1 VTRSIGCFVLL
12 LSSLCA
18 SALAPHATQAQ
29 WRRRPPAPPP
39 APPGVEVRLA
49 PFAPTQ
55 PPGDPRYLF
64 TMELRATSWTLPE
77 VVADRRLLRFE
88 VTDPTARRPRPLRCV
103 HPDAP
108 RFRANPARARV
119 LGGEGTPSVYREW
132 IDLRMY
138 CSGRALALLDRG
150 AHVVAHYGYARAA
163 RGVWVARQAP
173 TTPGA
178 QSALDLAAGEFDFA
192 ARAPTTPSSEAARV
206 SLAAADRAT
215 QSGLGF
221 SINVRPTS
229 GTRRVYLRLDQ
240 ARFRIRGPLGSVE
253 CGLERVPVVPIVDF
267 FRRVSPLSGASL
279 RIDARQ
285 ACPGAFPIAGI
296 YEVTPV
302 IELPHRFPGPSDQSL
317 TGTFV
322 GASAIVRIRAGER
335 GYVEHLPEDL
345 ETRR

>member
-1 VTRSIGCFVLL
+1 MTRSIGCLFLV

-18 SALAPHATQAQ
+18 STLVPHATQAQ
-29 WRRRPPAPPP
+29 WRRRAPAVPPP
-39 APPGVEVRLA
+39 PPGVEARLV
-49 PFAPTQ
+49 PFAPTE

-64 TMELRATSWTLPE
+64 VMELRATGWTLPD

-88 VTDPTARRPRPLRCV
+88 VTDPAARRPRPLRCA

-119 LGGEGTPSVYREW
+119 LGGEGTPAVYREW

-150 AHVVAHYGYARAA
+150 AHVVARYGYARAA
-163 RGVWVARQAP
+163 RGAWVARQAS
-173 TTPGA
+173 TTPGF

-192 ARAPTTPSSEAARV
+192 ARTAVAPSSEAARA

-221 SINVRPTS
+221 SVSVRPTS
-229 GTRRVYLRLDQ
+229 GTRRVYLRHDQ

-267 FRRVSPLSGASL
+267 FRRVSPRSGASV
-279 RIDARQ
+279 RIDARV

-302 IELPHRFPGPSDQSL
+302 IELPHRYPGPSDQSL

-322 GASAIVRIRAGER
+322 GEPAVVRIRVGER